1 MISPFFLS
9 MMFAQEYHRLVH
21 AGTLWLAGFGPS
33 QKGQD
38 GQTVVQI
45 DAVWV
50 KMIDFKIFN
59 PWPVD
64 SYT

>member
-9 MMFAQEYHRLVH
+9 MMFAYPGISSPGACWNAM
-21 AGTLWLAGFGPS
+21 AGRFWP
-33 QKGQD
+33 K
-38 GQTVVQI
+38 I

-59 PWPVD
+59 QWPVD